1 MTKERLSE
9 LEAKKLLDRASELD
23 VERAQSLDAAAL
35 REIAIE
41 AGISPAA
48 IDAAVE
54 EHLQGRQE
62 AIQPRKRFGRVAV
75 VGRIALILAGAYI
88 VIAMLMRMVP

>member
-1 MTKERLSE
+1 LSE

-54 EHLQGRQE
+54 EHLQGRQD
-62 AIQPRKRFGRVAV
+62 AIQPRKRFARFTV
-75 VGRIALILAGAYI
+75 VGRIAMILAAGYV
-88 VIAMLMRMVP
+88 VIALLSRIFP

>member
-1 MTKERLSE
+1 MTNPRLSE
-9 LEAKKLLDRASELD
+9 AEAKKPLDRASELD
-23 VERAQSLDAAAL
+23 AERAQSLDPAAL

-54 EHLQGRQE
+54 EHLPKRE
-62 AIQPRKRFGRVAV
+62 TIVKTRPRFS
-75 VGRIALILAGAYI
+75 L
-88 VIAMLMRMVP
+88 VIATVRVVSVLLLAYVVLRLLFE